1 MREVLRVMV
10 IWSRN
15 QEISYSYGHG
25 ILDVIQR
32 LLNVTKHSTEDV
44 FWILVGL
51 IQRFPRLFSI
61 SQSVL
66 QGDCFSMMR
75 LEMITFKSLL

>member
-10 IWSRN
+10 AWSRN

-32 LLNVTKHSTEDV
+32 LLNVTGYKTEDT
-44 FWILVGL
+44 FYILVGL
-51 IQRFPRLFSI
+51 I
-61 SQSVL
+61 
-66 QGDCFSMMR
+66 
-75 LEMITFKSLL
+75 